1 MNPITQMPT
10 IHLKEIELPD
20 FGSCE
25 ELVEIPPHQFELRFQ
40 NTLQKMNEQALDFLL
55 VFADREHCANLAFLT
70 NLDPRFE
77 EALLLLDRKG
87 KRKLLLGNECMGYT
101 GICPIPMEF
110 ELYQNF
116 SLMGQ
121 DRSLARRLVDI
132 ITDFG
137 IQAGSTVGCAYYKY
151 DVNDKLILDVP
162 AYLADLLRELV
173 NKKELIVN
181 ASDIFMDVENGLR
194 NRTCLEELVRFEWAS
209 TRTSDSIK
217 NLLRQIA
224 PGVREYELARN
235 FVSDG
240 LPYSCHPMVSSGK
253 KAAMGLSS
261 PSANRVALK
270 EPFTSALGIW
280 GALTARAGMVAKHA
294 DQLDKQVGDFYEA
307 YWKAY
312 FKTVVTWY
320 EAIGLGISA
329 GEVTNQVEQARD
341 KSVFDFA
348 VNTGHT
354 LHLDEWVNSPFYKG
368 SEIKLYSGMALQM
381 DIIPVSK
388 KEFVC
393 ANMEDGIVLADE
405 TLRNEWSERF
415 PAPWKR
421 IQQRRN
427 FMIDEIGINIKP
439 EVLPLSNIPA
449 YYTPYFLSKKMVAV
463 NK

>member
-1 MNPITQMPT
+1 MPT

-25 ELVEIPPHQFELRFQ
+25 ELVEIPAHQFELRFQ
-40 NTLQKMNEQALDFLL
+40 KIIQKMNEQALDFLL

-77 EALLLLDRKG
+77 EALLLLDREG

-121 DRSLARRLVDI
+121 DRSLSRRLVDI

-151 DVNDKLILDVP
+151 DVSDKLILDVP
-162 AYLADLLRELV
+162 AYLADILQVLV
-173 NKKELIVN
+173 DKKELIVN

-217 NLLRQIA
+217 NLLREIA
-224 PGVREYELARN
+224 PGVKEYELARN

-270 EPFTSALGIW
+270 DPFTSALGIW
-280 GALTARAGMVAKHA
+280 GALTARAGMVAKHV
-294 DQLDKQVGDFYEA
+294 DQLDKQVGDFFEV

-320 EAIGLGISA
+320 EAIRIGISA

-354 LHLDEWVNSPFYKG
+354 LHLDEWVNSPFCKG

-405 TLRNEWSERF
+405 TLQNEWSERF
-415 PAPWKR
+415 PASWKR

-427 FMIDEIGINIKP
+427 FMIDEIGINIKQ
-439 EVLPLSNIPA
+439 EVLPLSNMPA
-449 YYTPYFLSKKMVAV
+449 YYTPYLLDKNTVAV
-463 NK
+463 IK